1 MGKEGGES
9 MEEKVVLHQKGKDDM
24 YKNWHA
30 SEYHLFLYV
39 HKGKGSL
46 VCGEKVF
53 PLEEG
58 VLVFIGADVYHYTM
72 PEVPAEYERSKLL
85 ISPKRMQALMS
96 ILPQK
101 THLHKSVVYAPI
113 PQNKRTSAEEIFY
126 RGAKP
131 EGNRELGVLII
142 SLELLSF
149 LQTYEAASA
158 SGAEGRMARAIRYIN
173 ENVSQE
179 LDIQQICDTVSI
191 SKYHFC
197 RQFKEHTGLTVM
209 QYILKTRIVL
219 AREELKKSKLSISEI
234 SEKYGF
240 SSVSYFCR
248 VFKEEENCSPLQYRK
263 QNSP

>member
-1 MGKEGGES
+1 
-9 MEEKVVLHQKGKDDM
+9 MEERIVLHQRGKDDM

-30 SEYHLFLYV
+30 SENHLFLYV

-46 VCGEKVF
+46 VCAEKVF

-58 VLVFIGADVYHYTM
+58 TLVFVGADVYHYTM

-85 ISPKRMQALMS
+85 ISPQRMQALMS
-96 ILPQK
+96 ILPPK
-101 THLHKSVVYAPI
+101 LHLNKSVVYAPI
-113 PQNKRTSAEEIFY
+113 PSNKRTAVEEIFF

-131 EGNRELGVLII
+131 EGEWELGLLAAA
-142 SLELLSF
+142 LELLSF
-149 LQTYEAASA
+149 LQIYEAASA

-179 LDIQQICDTVSI
+179 LDIQHICDAVSI

-219 AREELKKSKLSISEI
+219 AREELKKTNLPVSEI
-234 SEKYGF
+234 SEKFGF

-248 VFKEEENCSPLQYRK
+248 VFREEENCSPLQYRK
-263 QNSP
+263 QNSK